1 MLFSFYLV
9 RISLAATCDDYVLSS
24 PRTCKKSRTLNLL
37 YNHPLGSGREWS
49 DTPLRLLWAEQ
60 AQLHQ
65 PLLPCLVCYHHLSGV
80 PLDCLQFTQFAGEL
94 GSQNW
99 AQHVKYAPAGPDQRE
114 IISSVVLLAIS
125 LHSALLHCCK
135 GNSLDHVQL
144 VACLDLQIIL
154 YKAAFLDCLP
164 SVCSVCMGLF
174 HLRCGVL
181 YLYFKRLLS
190 NLVLQLVKNPLNDSS
205 TLHDIDR
212 LP

>member
-1 MLFSFYLV
+1 MV
-9 RISLAATCDDYVLSS
+9 R
-24 PRTCKKSRTLNLL
+24 
-37 YNHPLGSGREWS
+37 HP
-49 DTPLRLLWAEQ
+49 PLDFFGQ
-60 AQLHQ
+60 NKAQLPQ
-65 PLLPCLVCYHHLSGV
+65 PLLPCLAYYHHLSGL
-80 PLDCLQFTQFAGEL
+80 PLDCLQFAQFAVEL

-135 GNSLDHVQL
+135 GTSLDHVQL

-154 YKAAFLDCLP
+154 YKAAFLDCLS

-181 YLYFKRLLS
+181 YLYFMRLQS

-205 TLHDIDR
+205 TLRDIDH
-212 LP
+212 LPYFGVIPELYQ